1 MEFVRTE
8 LIRGFGAV
16 RDPIHPHARPF
27 PAKRQNSMSAANA
40 SAPSHSLQD
49 EARANE
55 PSMEEI
61 LASIRRIIADD
72 DSLPHARRDDRRRAR
87 DIDAARSAY
96 PAPVLERREDEPP
109 LSVDDESRDGIE
121 DAGEVRLVYVAGE
134 AAGQET
140 GAELSEGQESS
151 EIERVA
157 EHEEAGMEISD
168 VAPVVERALL
178 SDESAATVASKF
190 QALAAGVA
198 FSESDILDRCAKELL
213 QPMMQQWLEA
223 NLPSLVEQLVRAEI
237 ERIARPANRLAASA
251 RKPSQP

>member
-1 MEFVRTE
+1 
-8 LIRGFGAV
+8 
-16 RDPIHPHARPF
+16 
-27 PAKRQNSMSAANA
+27 MSAANA

-72 DSLPHARRDDRRRAR
+72 DSLPDVRRDDRRRAR
-87 DIDAARSAY
+87 DIEGARSAY

-109 LSVDDESRDGIE
+109 FIDALHDGIE
-121 DAGEVRLVYVAGE
+121 DEGEVRLVYVAGD
-134 AAGQET
+134 APQET
-140 GAELSEGQESS
+140 GPELTETEELS

-157 EHEEAGMEISD
+157 ERQEAGMEISE
-168 VAPVVERALL
+168 VATVAERALL
-178 SDESAATVASKF
+178 SDESAATVASQF

-198 FSESDILDRCAKELL
+198 FGESDVLDRCAKEML
-213 QPMMQQWLEA
+213 QPILQQWLEA

-251 RKPSQP
+251 RKSSQP

>member
-1 MEFVRTE
+1 
-8 LIRGFGAV
+8 
-16 RDPIHPHARPF
+16 
-27 PAKRQNSMSAANA
+27 MSAANA

-72 DSLPHARRDDRRRAR
+72 DSLPDARREDRRRAR
-87 DIDAARSAY
+87 DIEGARSAY

-109 LSVDDESRDGIE
+109 LSLVDDDLDDDLHDDLHDRID

-140 GAELSEGQESS
+140 GAELSERQESS
-151 EIERVA
+151 EFERVT
-157 EHEEAGMEISD
+157 EHQEAGMEIGD
-168 VAPVVERALL
+168 VTPVVEQALL

-198 FSESDILDRCAKELL
+198 FSESDVLDRCAKELL
-213 QPMMQQWLEA
+213 QPILHQWLEA

-251 RKPSQP
+251 RKSSQP

>member
-1 MEFVRTE
+1 
-8 LIRGFGAV
+8 
-16 RDPIHPHARPF
+16 
-27 PAKRQNSMSAANA
+27 MSAANA
-40 SAPSHSLQD
+40 SAPSLSLQD

-72 DSLPHARRDDRRRAR
+72 DSLPEARRDDRRRAR

-109 LSVDDESRDGIE
+109 LSLDDESRDGIE
-121 DAGEVRLVYVAGE
+121 EAGEVRLVYVAGE

-178 SDESAATVASKF
+178 SDKSAATVASQF

-198 FSESDILDRCAKELL
+198 FSETDILDRCAKELL

>member
-1 MEFVRTE
+1 
-8 LIRGFGAV
+8 
-16 RDPIHPHARPF
+16 
-27 PAKRQNSMSAANA
+27 MSAANA

-72 DSLPHARRDDRRRAR
+72 DSLPGARRDDRRRAR

-109 LSVDDESRDGIE
+109 FIDELRDGIE
-121 DAGEVRLVYVAGE
+121 DAGDVRLVYVAGD
-134 AAGQET
+134 APQET
-140 GAELSEGQESS
+140 GPERTEAEESS
-151 EIERVA
+151 EIERV
-157 EHEEAGMEISD
+157 
-168 VAPVVERALL
+168 VERQEPGIEVRDRALL

-198 FSESDILDRCAKELL
+198 FSESDILDRCAREML
-213 QPMMQQWLEA
+213 QPILQQWLEA
-223 NLPSLVEQLVRAEI
+223 NLPALVEQLVRAEI
-237 ERIARPANRLAASA
+237 ERLARPANRLAASA
-251 RKPSQP
+251 RKSSQP

>member
-1 MEFVRTE
+1 
-8 LIRGFGAV
+8 
-16 RDPIHPHARPF
+16 
-27 PAKRQNSMSAANA
+27 MSAANA

-87 DIDAARSAY
+87 DLDAARSAY
-96 PAPVLERREDEPP
+96 PAPVLERGKDEPP
-109 LSVDDESRDGIE
+109 LSLLDDDLDDDLHDGID

-134 AAGQET
+134 SAGQET
-140 GAELSEGQESS
+140 GAELSERQESS
-151 EIERVA
+151 EFERVA
-157 EHEEAGMEISD
+157 EHQEAGMEIGD
-168 VAPVVERALL
+168 VAPVVEQALL
-178 SDESAATVASKF
+178 SDESAATVALKF

-198 FSESDILDRCAKELL
+198 FSESDVLDRCAKELL
-213 QPMMQQWLEA
+213 QPILQQWLEA

>member
-1 MEFVRTE
+1 
-8 LIRGFGAV
+8 
-16 RDPIHPHARPF
+16 
-27 PAKRQNSMSAANA
+27 
-40 SAPSHSLQD
+40 
-49 EARANE
+49 
-55 PSMEEI
+55 MEEI

-72 DSLPHARRDDRRRAR
+72 DSLPEARRDDRRRAR

-109 LSVDDESRDGIE
+109 LSLVDDLRDGVE

-134 AAGQET
+134 AAGHET
-140 GAELSEGQESS
+140 GAELSEGEESS

-157 EHEEAGMEISD
+157 EHEEAGTEISD
-168 VAPVVERALL
+168 VAPAVERALL
-178 SDESAATVASKF
+178 SDESAATVASKL

>member
-1 MEFVRTE
+1 M
-8 LIRGFGAV
+8 RGLC
-16 RDPIHPHARPF
+16 
-27 PAKRQNSMSAANA
+27 AKRQNSMSAANA

-72 DSLPHARRDDRRRAR
+72 DSLPEARRDDRRRAR

-109 LSVDDESRDGIE
+109 LSLDDESRDGIE
-121 DAGEVRLVYVAGE
+121 EAGEVRLVYVAGE

-157 EHEEAGMEISD
+157 EHEEAGREISD

-178 SDESAATVASKF
+178 SDESAATVASQF

-237 ERIARPANRLAASA
+237 ERIAGPANRLAASA